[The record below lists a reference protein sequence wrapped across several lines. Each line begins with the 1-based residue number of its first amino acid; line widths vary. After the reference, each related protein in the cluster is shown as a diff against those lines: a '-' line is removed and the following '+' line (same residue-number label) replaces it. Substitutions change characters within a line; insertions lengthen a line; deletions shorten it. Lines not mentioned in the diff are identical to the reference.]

1 MTDSAATGD
10 EPALSVLTPA
20 MNSGEFIAETLDS
33 VGALETPHEHI
44 VYDGGSSDGTLDIL
58 EGREDPDLIWASE
71 PDRGQTHAVNKGL
84 DLARGELVG
93 WLNADDAY
101 VSPQV
106 DSAVAK
112 MLADPGIDAVFGF
125 LDVIDGD
132 GRFQRQYRCG
142 PFNWHRYLYAG
153 DYVATPTIIFRRSLL
168 EGTGTLDEKYADAAD
183 YDFYLRLLRGANVV
197 LIRESLVRFRFHEQ
211 SKTASNVALQNR
223 EAMEIRFK
231 YTSNPLQRGLMR
243 AIRKIKSVRE
253 RIAPP
258 WPDTGA

>member
-1 MTDSAATGD
+1 MH
-10 EPALSVLTPA
+10 
-20 MNSGEFIAETLDS
+20 SGEFIAETLDS
-33 VGALETPHEHI
+33 VAALTTPHEHI
-44 VYDGGSSDGTLDIL
+44 VFEGGSTDNTVEIL
-58 EGREDPDLIWASE
+58 EARDDDDLIWASE

-84 DLARGELVG
+84 DLARGELLG

-101 VSPQV
+101 VSHQV
-106 DSAVAK
+106 DAAVER
-112 MLADPGIDAVFGF
+112 MLADPGIHAVFGF
-125 LDVIDGD
+125 LDVIDGA

-168 EGTGTLDEKYADAAD
+168 KQTGKLDEAYADAAD
-183 YDFYLRLLRGANVV
+183 YEFYLRLLRAANVV

-231 YTSNPLQRGLMR
+231 YTSNPLQRALMR
-243 AIRKIKSVRE
+243 GIRRVKSVRE

-258 WPDTGA
+258 WPDPGA